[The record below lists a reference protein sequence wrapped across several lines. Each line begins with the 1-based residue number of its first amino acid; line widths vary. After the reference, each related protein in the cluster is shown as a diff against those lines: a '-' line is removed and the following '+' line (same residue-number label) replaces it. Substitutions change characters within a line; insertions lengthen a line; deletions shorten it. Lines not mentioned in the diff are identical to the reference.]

1 MPIQFEL
8 PWEEEGPA
16 VPETKYGSR
25 IYLGV
30 LAEADAAG
38 PTAVRVYQDFLGRLR
53 RAAPGVKD
61 LRLELEEPV
70 PRKETPGVYECWATL
85 KAVVPH
91 DLTRDGASNH
101 RDAWRAILRDT
112 FQATCQLNHELV
124 HHTSSR
130 VEITREVFPFEEEAP
145 AETAPVEEKPKEMIR
160 VKVLLGGQ
168 VYDVEIPKDENLLDG
183 VNAKGVDVKW
193 DCKSG
198 VCDTCKIRVLKGM
211 ENLSPVNDREREM
224 LGDKINQGYRLC
236 CQVTA
241 HGPCEFEH

>member
-1 MPIQFEL
+1 MLEL

-16 VPETKYGSR
+16 VPETKYGSQ

-30 LAEADAAG
+30 LADAETAG
-38 PTAVRVYQDFLGRLR
+38 ATAARVFQDFVGRLR
-53 RAAPGVKD
+53 RAAPGVRD
-61 LRLELEEPV
+61 LRLELEEPA
-70 PRKETPGVYECWATL
+70 PRKEDPGVFECWATL

-91 DLTRDGASNH
+91 DLTHIGADNH

-112 FQATCQLNHELV
+112 FQTTCHLNHELV

-130 VEITREVFPFEEEAP
+130 VGVTREVFPYEEEPQVEKAP
-145 AETAPVEEKPKEMIR
+145 AEEKPREMIR

-168 VYDVEIPKDENLLDG
+168 VHEVDIPKDENLLDG
-183 VNAKGVDVKW
+183 VNDKGVDVKW

-198 VCDTCKIRVLKGM
+198 VCDTCKIRVIKGM

-224 LGDKINQGYRLC
+224 LGDKVEQGWRLC